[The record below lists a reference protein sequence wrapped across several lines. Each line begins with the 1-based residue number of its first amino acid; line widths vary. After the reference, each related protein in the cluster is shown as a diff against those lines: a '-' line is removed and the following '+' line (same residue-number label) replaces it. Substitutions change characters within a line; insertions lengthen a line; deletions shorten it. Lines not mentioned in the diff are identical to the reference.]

1 MNGHPMNE
9 LADARRQMVACQIR
23 PADVTDRHL
32 QDAMLA
38 IPRERFLPRS
48 MAGAAY
54 ADMEIDLGE
63 GRRFM
68 RPRDFAKLVQA
79 AAIKPTDLVLDL
91 ASARGYSTAIL
102 SRLCETVIGIE
113 SNAAFASK
121 AEGALSDVGA
131 DNAVIVTGD
140 LKKGAPEQ
148 GPFNVILVNGAVEF
162 VPEAWLSQL
171 AEGGRLAVIVRERG
185 VGRAKVFTRHGG
197 VTGSRTVFD
206 SMTSVLPGF
215 EREPEFVL

>member
-1 MNGHPMNE
+1 MSDLE
-9 LADARRQMVACQIR
+9 DARRQMVASQVR
-23 PADVTDRHL
+23 PADVTDRRL

-48 MAGAAY
+48 MAGSAY
-54 ADMEIDLGE
+54 ADMEVDLGE

-79 AAIKPTDLVLDL
+79 LAVKPGDLVLDL
-91 ASARGYSTAIL
+91 ACGRGYSTAIL

-113 SNAAFASK
+113 SNKAFASK

-140 LKKGAPEQ
+140 IEKGAPEQ
-148 GPFNVILVNGAVEF
+148 GPFDVILVNGAVET
-162 VPEAWLSQL
+162 VPEAWLAQI

-185 VGRAKVFTRHGG
+185 VGRARLFTRNGDVVG
-197 VTGSRTVFD
+197 NRDVFD

-215 EREPEFVL
+215 EREPEFSL

>member
-1 MNGHPMNE
+1 MSDLE
-9 LADARRQMVACQIR
+9 DARRKMVASQVR
-23 PADVTDRHL
+23 PADVTDRRL

-48 MAGAAY
+48 MAGSAY
-54 ADMEIDLGE
+54 ADMEVDLGE

-79 AAIKPTDLVLDL
+79 LAVKSGDLVLDL
-91 ASARGYSTAIL
+91 ACDRGYSTAIL

-113 SNAAFASK
+113 SNKAFASK

-140 LKKGAPEQ
+140 VKKGAPEQ
-148 GPFNVILVNGAVEF
+148 GPFDVILVNGAVEV
-162 VPEAWLSQL
+162 VPDAWLDQI
-171 AEGGRLAVIVRERG
+171 AEGGRMAVIVRERG
-185 VGRAKVFTRHGG
+185 VGRARLFTRHGG
-197 VTGSRTVFD
+197 VVGSRDVFD

-215 EREPEFVL
+215 EREPEFSL

>member
-1 MNGHPMNE
+1 MSDLE
-9 LADARRQMVACQIR
+9 DARRKMVASQVR
-23 PADVTDRHL
+23 PADVTDRRL

-48 MAGAAY
+48 MAGSAY
-54 ADMEIDLGE
+54 ADMEVDLGE

-79 AAIKPTDLVLDL
+79 LAVKSGDLVLDL
-91 ASARGYSTAIL
+91 ACARGYSTAIL

-113 SNAAFASK
+113 SNKAFASK

-140 LKKGAPEQ
+140 VKKGAPEQ
-148 GPFNVILVNGAVEF
+148 GPFDVILVNGAVEV
-162 VPEAWLSQL
+162 VPDAWLDQI
-171 AEGGRLAVIVRERG
+171 AEGGRMAVIVRERG
-185 VGRAKVFTRHGG
+185 VGRGRLFTRHGG
-197 VTGSRTVFD
+197 VVGSRDVFD

-215 EREPEFVL
+215 EREPEFSL

>member
-1 MNGHPMNE
+1 MNE

-23 PADVTDRHL
+23 PADVTDRRL

-48 MAGAAY
+48 MAGSAY

-68 RPRDFAKLVQA
+68 RPRDFAKLVHA
-79 AAIKPTDLVLDL
+79 AGVKPGDVVLDL
-91 ASARGYSTAIL
+91 ACGRGYSTAIL
-102 SRLCETVIGIE
+102 SRLCETVIGVE
-113 SNAAFASK
+113 SNAAFVSK
-121 AEGALSDVGA
+121 AEGALADIGL

-140 LKKGAPEQ
+140 VKKGAPDQ
-148 GPFNVILVNGAVEF
+148 GQFDVILVNGAVEI
-162 VPEAWLSQL
+162 VPDAWLSQL
-171 AEGGRLAVIVRERG
+171 ADGGRLAVIVRERG
-185 VGRAKVFTRHGG
+185 VGRARIYTRRGD
-197 VTGSRTVFD
+197 VTGSRDVFD

-215 EREPEFVL
+215 ERAPEFSL

>member
-1 MNGHPMNE
+1 MSDLE
-9 LADARRQMVACQIR
+9 DARRKMVASQVR
-23 PADVTDRHL
+23 PADVTDRRL

-48 MAGAAY
+48 MAGSAY
-54 ADMEIDLGE
+54 ADMEVDLGE

-68 RPRDFAKLVQA
+68 SPRDFAKLVQA
-79 AAIKPTDLVLDL
+79 LAVKSGDLVLDL
-91 ASARGYSTAIL
+91 ACARGYSTAIL

-113 SNAAFASK
+113 SNKAFASK

-140 LKKGAPEQ
+140 VKKGAPEQ
-148 GPFNVILVNGAVEF
+148 GPFDVILVNGAVEV
-162 VPEAWLSQL
+162 VPDAWLDQI
-171 AEGGRLAVIVRERG
+171 AEGGRMAVIVRERG
-185 VGRAKVFTRHGG
+185 VGRARLFTRHGG
-197 VTGSRTVFD
+197 VVGSRDVFD

-215 EREPEFVL
+215 EREPEFSL

>member
-1 MNGHPMNE
+1 MIE
-9 LADARRQMVACQIR
+9 LADSRRQMVASQIR
-23 PADVTDRHL
+23 PADVTDRRL

-48 MAGAAY
+48 MAGSAY

-68 RPRDFAKLVQA
+68 RPRDFAKLVHA
-79 AAIKPTDLVLDL
+79 AGVRAGDLVLDL
-91 ASARGYSTAIL
+91 ACGRGYSTAIL

-113 SNAAFASK
+113 SHAPFASK

-140 LKKGAPEQ
+140 ISKGAPDQ
-148 GPFNVILVNGAVEF
+148 GLFNVILVNGAVEF
-162 VPEAWLSQL
+162 VPDAWLSQL
-171 AEGGRLAVIVRERG
+171 AEGGRLAVIVREQG
-185 VGRAKVFTRHGG
+185 VGRARVYTRNGK

-215 EREPEFVL
+215 EREPEFSL

>member
-1 MNGHPMNE
+1 MSDLE
-9 LADARRQMVACQIR
+9 DARRKMVASQVR
-23 PADVTDRHL
+23 PADVTDRRL

-48 MAGAAY
+48 MAGSSY
-54 ADMEIDLGE
+54 ADMEVDLGE

-79 AAIKPTDLVLDL
+79 LAVKSGDLVLDL
-91 ASARGYSTAIL
+91 ACARGYSTAIL

-113 SNAAFASK
+113 SNKAFASK

-140 LKKGAPEQ
+140 VKKGAPEQ
-148 GPFNVILVNGAVEF
+148 GPFDVILVNGAVEV
-162 VPEAWLSQL
+162 VPDAWLDQI
-171 AEGGRLAVIVRERG
+171 AEGGRMAVIVRERG
-185 VGRAKVFTRHGG
+185 VGRARLFTRHGG
-197 VTGSRTVFD
+197 VVGSRDVFD

-215 EREPEFVL
+215 EREPEFSL

>member
-1 MNGHPMNE
+1 MSE
-9 LADARRQMVACQIR
+9 LAEARRQMVASQIR
-23 PADVTDRHL
+23 PADVTDRRL

-48 MAGAAY
+48 MAGSAY

-79 AAIKPTDLVLDL
+79 LGVKPGELVLDL
-91 ASARGYSTAIL
+91 ACARGYSTAIL

-113 SNAAFASK
+113 SNESFASK
-121 AEGALSDVGA
+121 AEGALSDIGA

-140 LKKGAPEQ
+140 IKKGAPEQ
-148 GPFNVILVNGAVEF
+148 GPFDVILVNGAVEL
-162 VPEAWLSQL
+162 VPDAWLSQL
-171 AEGGRLAVIVRERG
+171 ADDGRLGVIVRENG
-185 VGRAKVFTRHGG
+185 VGRARVYTRKSG
-197 VTGSRTVFD
+197 VVGSRVVFD
-206 SMTSVLPGF
+206 SMTSLLPGF
-215 EREPEFVL
+215 EREPEFSL

>member
-1 MNGHPMNE
+1 MSE
-9 LADARRQMVACQIR
+9 LAEARRQMVASQVR
-23 PADVTDRHL
+23 PADVTDRRL

-48 MAGAAY
+48 MAGSAY

-79 AAIKPTDLVLDL
+79 AGVKAGDLVLDL
-91 ASARGYSTAIL
+91 ACGRGYSTAIL

-113 SNAAFASK
+113 SSESFASK

-140 LKKGAPEQ
+140 VKKGAPEQ
-148 GPFNVILVNGAVEF
+148 GPFDVILVNGAVEI
-162 VPEAWLSQL
+162 VPDAWLSQL
-171 AEGGRLAVIVRERG
+171 AENGRLAVIVRENG
-185 VGRAKVFTRHGG
+185 VGRAKIYTRKDG
-197 VTGSRTVFD
+197 VVGSRAVFD

-215 EREPEFVL
+215 EREPEFSL

>member
-1 MNGHPMNE
+1 MSDLE
-9 LADARRQMVACQIR
+9 DARRQMVASQVR
-23 PADVTDRHL
+23 PADVTDRRL

-48 MAGAAY
+48 MAGSAY
-54 ADMEIDLGE
+54 ADMEVDLGE
-63 GRRFM
+63 GRRFL

-79 AAIKPTDLVLDL
+79 LAVKPGDLVLDL
-91 ASARGYSTAIL
+91 ACGRGYSTAIL

-113 SNAAFASK
+113 SNKAFASK

-140 LKKGAPEQ
+140 IEKGAPEQ
-148 GPFNVILVNGAVEF
+148 GPFDVILVNGAVET
-162 VPEAWLSQL
+162 VPEAWLAQI

-185 VGRAKVFTRHGG
+185 VGRARLFTRNGDVVG
-197 VTGSRTVFD
+197 NRDVFD

-215 EREPEFVL
+215 EREPEFSL

>member
-1 MNGHPMNE
+1 MSDLE
-9 LADARRQMVACQIR
+9 DARRKMVASQVR
-23 PADVTDRHL
+23 PADVTDRRL

-48 MAGAAY
+48 MAGSAY
-54 ADMEIDLGE
+54 ADMEVDLGE

-79 AAIKPTDLVLDL
+79 LAVKSGDLVLDL
-91 ASARGYSTAIL
+91 ACARGYSTAIL

-113 SNAAFASK
+113 SNKAFASK

-140 LKKGAPEQ
+140 VKKRCAGT
-148 GPFNVILVNGAVEF
+148 GPVRRYTGEWRGRGSARC
-162 VPEAWLSQL
+162 L
-171 AEGGRLAVIVRERG
+171 AGPDRRRWPDGRH
-185 VGRAKVFTRHGG
+185 RA
-197 VTGSRTVFD
+197 
-206 SMTSVLPGF
+206 
-215 EREPEFVL
+215 

>member
-1 MNGHPMNE
+1 MNE

-23 PADVTDRHL
+23 PADVTDRRL

-48 MAGAAY
+48 MAGSAY
-54 ADMEIDLGE
+54 ADMEVDLGE

-79 AAIKPTDLVLDL
+79 AGVKPGDVVLDL
-91 ASARGYSTAIL
+91 ACGRGYSTAIL
-102 SRLCETVIGIE
+102 SRLCETVIGVE
-113 SNAAFASK
+113 SNAAFVSK
-121 AEGALSDVGA
+121 AEGALADLGL

-140 LKKGAPEQ
+140 VKNGAPDQ
-148 GPFNVILVNGAVEF
+148 GQFDVILVNGAVEF
-162 VPEAWLSQL
+162 VPDAWLSQL
-171 AEGGRLAVIVRERG
+171 ADGGRLAVIVRERG
-185 VGRAKVFTRHGG
+185 VGRARIYTRRGD
-197 VTGSRTVFD
+197 VTGSRDVFD

-215 EREPEFVL
+215 ERAPEFSL